1 MSESTNNPVSGA
13 TEAPDA
19 LPSADPVP
27 DTVLGGRVAL
37 FQPESGYR
45 AAIDPVLLAA
55 FTPARSGERVL
66 DIGTGV
72 GTAALCLAAR
82 EPGARIIGLEPVDAF
97 ADLASRNID
106 INGLRGRVIV
116 MRGDLL
122 RPPPA
127 LGPGSFDRVMMN
139 PPYLKAEAYDASPEP
154 LRAVADMEGEAKLVD
169 WLNFAGVMLRTG
181 GGLTLVHR
189 ADRVVEILAHLSKRF
204 GGVVIF
210 PLWPSVGKSAKR
222 VLISAT
228 RGSKTPA
235 TIAPG
240 LVLHGPGGAFTAEA
254 EAVLRDGAPLTPPD

>member
-1 MSESTNNPVSGA
+1 MSDSNDNSDPAARV
-13 TEAPDA
+13 EAGDRPG
-19 LPSADPVP
+19 P

-55 FTPARSGERVL
+55 FTPVRSGERVL

-97 ADLASRNID
+97 ADLAARNVD
-106 INGLRGRVIV
+106 INGARGRVIV

-127 LGPGSFDRVMMN
+127 LAPGSFDRVMMN
-139 PPYLKAEAYDASPEP
+139 PPYLRADAHDASPEP
-154 LRAVADMEGEAKLVD
+154 LRAAADAEGEAKLAD
-169 WLNFAGVMLRTG
+169 WLHFAGVMLRTG

-189 ADRVVEILAHLSKRF
+189 ADRIDEIMAQLAKRF
-204 GGVVIF
+204 GGVTIF
-210 PLWPSVGKSAKR
+210 PLWPAAGKSAKR
-222 VLISAT
+222 VLVAAT
-228 RGSKTPA
+228 RGSKAPA
-235 TIAPG
+235 AIAPG
-240 LVLHGPGGAFTAEA
+240 LVLHGEGGAFTPETEA
-254 EAVLRDGAPLTPPD
+254 ALRDGAPLLLPD

>member
-1 MSESTNNPVSGA
+1 MSESTDFPDSGTA
-13 TEAPDA
+13 GSPDA
-19 LPSADPVP
+19 PPPEP

-37 FQPESGYR
+37 FQPDSGYR

-82 EPGARIIGLEPVDAF
+82 QPGTRIIGLEPVDVF
-97 ADLASRNID
+97 ADLAARNID
-106 INGLRGRVIV
+106 INGVRGRVIV

-139 PPYLKAEAYDASPEP
+139 PPYLKAESYDASPEP
-154 LRAVADMEGEAKLVD
+154 LRAVADMEGEAKLAD
-169 WLNFAGVMLRTG
+169 WLHFAGVMLRTG

-189 ADRVVEILAHLSKRF
+189 ADRVDEILSLLSKRF
-204 GGVVIF
+204 GGVTIF
-210 PLWPSVGKSAKR
+210 PLWPAAGKSAKR
-222 VLISAT
+222 VLIAAT
-228 RGSKTPA
+228 RGSKAPA
-235 TIAPG
+235 AIAPG
-240 LVLHGPGGAFTAEA
+240 LILHGPDGAFTDDA
-254 EAVLRDGAPLTPPD
+254 EAVLRDGAPLNLPD